1 MSAAVSGVLAFFTPR
16 RQHNGR
22 RNDDVPYLRS
32 GYQLVSKPH
41 ARPRSDG
48 RGARR
53 VGATR
58 VWLCSARG
66 IEGETRLAEEERLLI
81 ENRAFFEQSGL
92 EVGVWIC
99 SLGHGGALIQDDPD
113 ALRNAGK
120 YRRMVGMNG
129 TTCDD
134 TFCPSDEAFVRDY
147 ADWVGRIAATARS

>member
-1 MSAAVSGVLAFFTPR
+1 MYRISVPVTNWFPNRTLDREATLAE
-16 RQHNGR
+16 
-22 RNDDVPYLRS
+22 L
-32 GYQLVSKPH
+32 
-41 ARPRSDG
+41 
-48 RGARR
+48 RR

-147 ADWVGRIAATARS
+147 ADWVGRIAATGAKLIMLDDDYRLCAVSYTHLTLPTS